1 MGYARFMAI
10 AAILIACFF
19 STNGACETF
28 KNKYFSI
35 TLPPGWISVP
45 ADVIKSTEDEIL
57 ARSNKPSMQRNNY
70 AFQQKDTNRWFSYP
84 YILISISNSGRIQE
98 AKLQKISE
106 QSFKKYYNK
115 EEKELNGLVS
125 DFREGRK
132 YYDKNQKILWV
143 FSKANIPSVG
153 AISIVEGIIPTN
165 TGYIKIFCYAVDENA
180 ILYQSTFQSI
190 ISSVIP
196 SEEFAYRTTIYDKLP
211 AFIVDINWS
220 EAIGKAIAWSILGGA
235 LGFFGY
241 RRTKG
246 IK

>member
-1 MGYARFMAI
+1 MGYASFMAI
-10 AAILIACFF
+10 AAILISCF
-19 STNGACETF
+19 SPINGACETF

-45 ADVIKSTEDEIL
+45 ADVIKSTEDEII
-57 ARSNKPSMQRNNY
+57 ARTNKPSIPRNNY

-84 YILISISNSGRIQE
+84 YILINISNPGRIQE

-106 QSFKKYYNK
+106 QSFKNHYDK
-115 EEKELNGLVS
+115 EEKEMNGLVS

-143 FSKANIPSVG
+143 FSKANIPAVGSV
-153 AISIVEGIIPTN
+153 SIVEGIIPTN
-165 TGYIKIFCYAVDENA
+165 TGYIKIFCYAVDEHA
-180 ILYQSTFQSI
+180 ILYQPIFQSI

-196 SEEFAYRTTIYDKLP
+196 SEEFAYRTTIYDILP
-211 AFIVDINWS
+211 AFIVDINWG
-220 EAIGKAIAWSILGGA
+220 EAIGKAIAWSLLGGV

-241 RRTKG
+241 RRNRG